1 MFAVDERSAAGKA
14 VPDAFGGARLGAL
27 LLAGGT
33 RPGPPAPAP
42 SEEFGPEE
50 FPLAR
55 NSSPPRNLTPTA
67 RGGAG
72 SPNLARRAKILA
84 FGVLFSTL
92 KSNQLQIAIR
102 AVGYL

>member
-1 MFAVDERSAAGKA
+1 MPA
-14 VPDAFGGARLGAL
+14 AFGGWGAL
-27 LLAGGT
+27 LLAWGT
-33 RPGPPAPAP
+33 RPGPPNPAP

-55 NSSPPRNLTPTA
+55 NFPPLEEFDPHGTGLRSPDLT
-67 RGGAG
+67 
-72 SPNLARRAKILA
+72 RRAKILA
-84 FGVLFSTL
+84 FGALFLKL